1 MSLALS
7 ARHRDMLACMGLP
20 MQGWLVAEA
29 TAAPTTA
36 PAQTLVV
43 DTMNP
48 AIRSLRLADLK
59 NSEKIT
65 AESAFYAEKPALVAP
80 KNIANQ
86 AEQSP
91 SRQGDVS
98 VLDTVAHV
106 AADAVVVA
114 DTPVLERW
122 SWQQRS
128 LLAPTA
134 PLASAV
140 PMLLIE
146 RSNAKPGFPL
156 GADEQALLANIL
168 SALGQTDQDLLL
180 AVLPPTAADTKAVQA
195 QLQAWQP
202 AWLMLLGRQ
211 ASRAAL
217 GEQTQTQ
224 SQAGSLSALRGQP
237 FQLAG
242 IAAWVSYPLGYLL
255 RKPEAKAG
263 AWQDWLAAQWQWDA
277 AQNTGNAGN
286 ADSAKAVV

>member
-7 ARHRDMLACMGLP
+7 ARHRDMLVCMGLP

-29 TAAPTTA
+29 AAAPTTA

-65 AESAFYAEKPALVAP
+65 AESAVYAEKPAWIAP
-80 KNIANQ
+80 ENIAHQ
-86 AEQSP
+86 AGQSS
-91 SRQGDVS
+91 SRQGDAS
-98 VLDTVAHV
+98 ASDTVAHA
-106 AADAVVVA
+106 AADAVAVA
-114 DTPVLERW
+114 DTPALERW

-180 AVLPPTAADTKAVQA
+180 AVLPPIAADTKAVQA

-263 AWQDWLAAQWQWDA
+263 AWQDWLAAQWQWDV
-277 AQNTGNAGN
+277 AQNAGN
-286 ADSAKAVV
+286 PDSAKAVV

>member
-1 MSLALS
+1 
-7 ARHRDMLACMGLP
+7 
-20 MQGWLVAEA
+20 
-29 TAAPTTA
+29 
-36 PAQTLVV
+36 
-43 DTMNP
+43 
-48 AIRSLRLADLK
+48 
-59 NSEKIT
+59 
-65 AESAFYAEKPALVAP
+65 
-80 KNIANQ
+80 
-86 AEQSP
+86 
-91 SRQGDVS
+91 
-98 VLDTVAHV
+98 
-106 AADAVVVA
+106 
-114 DTPVLERW
+114 
-122 SWQQRS
+122 
-128 LLAPTA
+128 
-134 PLASAV
+134 
-140 PMLLIE
+140 MLLIE

-180 AVLPPTAADTKAVQA
+180 AVLPPTAADTKAVQT

-277 AQNTGNAGN
+277 AQNAGN
-286 ADSAKAVV
+286 PDSAKAAV

>member
-91 SRQGDVS
+91 SCQGDVS

-263 AWQDWLAAQWQWDA
+263 AWQDWLAAQWQWGA
-277 AQNTGNAGN
+277 AQNTGN

>member
-29 TAAPTTA
+29 AAAPTTA

-65 AESAFYAEKPALVAP
+65 AESAVYAEKPACIAP
-80 KNIANQ
+80 ENIAHQ
-86 AEQSP
+86 AGQSS
-91 SRQGDVS
+91 SRQGDAS
-98 VLDTVAHV
+98 ALAIIAHA

-156 GADEQALLANIL
+156 GADEQTLLANIL

-180 AVLPPTAADTKAVQA
+180 AVLPPIAADTKAVQA

-202 AWLMLLGRQ
+202 AWLMLMGRQ

-217 GEQTQTQ
+217 GEQTQSQ

-263 AWQDWLAAQWQWDA
+263 AWQDWLAAQWQWGA
-277 AQNTGNAGN
+277 AQNTGN